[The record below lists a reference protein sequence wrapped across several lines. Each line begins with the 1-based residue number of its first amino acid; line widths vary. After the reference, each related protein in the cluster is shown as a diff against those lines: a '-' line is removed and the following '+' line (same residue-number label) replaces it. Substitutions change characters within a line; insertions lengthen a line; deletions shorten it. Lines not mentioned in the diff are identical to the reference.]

1 MTRDD
6 ASTTSTTTENTT
18 DNTADDTT
26 DIIPTGTTVSGDVR
40 YGAGLWQE
48 YWNGVGNGN
57 GDWQAARRLLE
68 LSPRVCGYFA
78 GHLAVVLEPHD
89 DDDRDDDDGHEPPE
103 RRRRDVTLDWVAAA
117 GRIDADGFS
126 STEARL
132 ARLVAALTTGQPLE
146 LASLTWM
153 GSWSSQVWRVLCEWG
168 TDGRLTAAERS

>member
-1 MTRDD
+1 MTTNHITSN
-6 ASTTSTTTENTT
+6 STP
-18 DNTADDTT
+18 A
-26 DIIPTGTTVSGDVR
+26 GATVSGDVR
-40 YGAGLWQE
+40 YGAGPWQE
-48 YWNGVGNGN
+48 YWNGVGNQ
-57 GDWQAARRLLE
+57 DWLAARRLLD
-68 LSPRVCGYFA
+68 LSPRVHGYLT
-78 GHLAVVLEPHD
+78 GHLAVVLEPHH

-153 GSWSSQVWRVLCEWG
+153 GSWTAQVWTALCEWG
-168 TDGRLTAAERS
+168 TDGRLTTSERS